1 MSSKIGLTLPQRQ
14 VYDFLLTYYNIT
26 GVYPS
31 VRDIMRGEIDD
42 QQVIKKRQSPTS
54 IQRML
59 NELVFRGWIQK
70 EPFKHR
76 GIKIIN

>member
-1 MSSKIGLTLPQRQ
+1 
-14 VYDFLLTYYNIT
+14 
-26 GVYPS
+26 
-31 VRDIMRGEIDD
+31 MRGEIDD